1 MTCRLQHLFMSCR
14 QHPLMSSHTFTPTSY
29 FHVDLILSC
38 RPHTFMS
45 TSYLYVDLNISSCR
59 HRLPSLTVDIDFHLL
74 LSTSCHLCVHLFHVE
89 HIKYIIN
96 SGQVYHDRCRLS
108 ISSIPAKYIIIDVDQ
123 VCHRCRPSM
132 SSMSTLYIMP
142 RQRSTAQYEG
152 ILPVTSTFRSWSV
165 RLSTRI
171 VSCMSFLLS

>member
-1 MTCRLQHLFMSCR
+1 MTCRLQHLFMTCR
-14 QHPLMSSHTFTPTSY
+14 QHPLMSSHTFTSTSY

-45 TSYLYVDLNISSCR
+45 TSYLYVELNISCCR
-59 HRLPSLTVDIDFHLL
+59 HRLPSLTVNLNL
-74 LSTSCHLCVHLFHVE
+74 LSSLRLSLSCRTHQVYHQFRPS
-89 HIKYIIN
+89 ISSSMSAKYIID
-96 SGQVYHDRCRLS
+96 SGQVYH
-108 ISSIPAKYIIIDVDQ
+108 
-123 VCHRCRPSM
+123 HRCRPSI

-165 RLSTRI
+165 RLSTTI